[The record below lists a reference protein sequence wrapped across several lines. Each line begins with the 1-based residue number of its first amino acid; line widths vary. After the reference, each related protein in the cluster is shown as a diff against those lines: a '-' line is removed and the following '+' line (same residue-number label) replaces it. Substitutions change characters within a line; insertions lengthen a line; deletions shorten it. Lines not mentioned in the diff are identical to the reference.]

1 MTSRNKSAVYVAAA
15 GSLALLLAT
24 SAFAEERH
32 RDETS
37 RHNRE
42 NGETRT
48 WNRDDTT
55 RNNNT
60 PRENQRENRTFEQ
73 RDNGNRTQEQ
83 RDNRTNVQRDNRTYE
98 QRDNR
103 TFEQR
108 DNRTNVQRDNRT
120 FEQQRTYEQRNNND
134 RRGSYDARRN
144 DNRDYRGSGS
154 AHRESYRNGIPRSDG
169 RITMLGRVN
178 RYEHERGGYRIWV
191 GGSAYPY
198 WVPESYFR
206 SRRIGIG
213 LDLRL
218 GGIFRNGAVYV
229 DVLGWPGDPYYNDP
243 YYNDGYYA
251 DSYGAYDNGYIRG
264 IVDGVDYRTQL
275 LYVRDDYSGRIVTV
289 DMRRVDRRYSR
300 LDLGDL
306 RRGDRVSLNGEWI
319 RGGLFAADRIDSI
332 GAY

>member
-1 MTSRNKSAVYVAAA
+1 MRNRSNKAIYVAAT
-15 GSLALLLAT
+15 GTLALLLTT

-32 RDETS
+32 RDETW
-37 RHNRE
+37 RHDRQ

-48 WNRDDTT
+48 ENRDDSNRNIVPRDT
-55 RNNNT
+55 RN
-60 PRENQRENRTFEQ
+60 EQ
-73 RDNGNRTQEQ
+73 RDNSTHEQ
-83 RDNRTNVQRDNRTYE
+83 RDNNNRNYE
-98 QRDNR
+98 QRDN
-103 TFEQR
+103 
-108 DNRTNVQRDNRT
+108 NRN
-120 FEQQRTYEQRNNND
+120 YEQHNND
-134 RRGSYDARRN
+134 RRG
-144 DNRDYRGSGS
+144 DNRGYDSRHNDYRDHRGSVS
-154 AHRESYRNGIPRSDG
+154 THHESYRNGIPRSDG
-169 RITMLGRVN
+169 RVTMLGHIS
-178 RYEHERGGYRIWV
+178 RYERERGGYRIWV

-243 YYNDGYYA
+243 YYNDGYYGG
-251 DSYGAYDNGYIRG
+251 SYGSYGNYDNGYIRG
-264 IVDGVDYRTQL
+264 IVDGIDYRTQT
-275 LYVRDDYSGRIVTV
+275 LYVRDENSGRVVTV
-289 DMRRVDRRYSR
+289 DMRRVDRRASR

-306 RRGDRVSLNGEWI
+306 RRGDRVALNGEWI

>member
-1 MTSRNKSAVYVAAA
+1 MRNRSKSAVYVAAT
-15 GSLALLLAT
+15 GTLALLLAT

-32 RDETS
+32 RDETW
-37 RHNRE
+37 RHNRQQ

-48 WNRDDTT
+48 WNRDDGN
-55 RNNNT
+55 RNRTEVQQNQT
-60 PRENQRENRTFEQ
+60 PPQTQNETQREFR
-73 RDNGNRTQEQ
+73 GN
-83 RDNRTNVQRDNRTYE
+83 
-98 QRDNR
+98 
-103 TFEQR
+103 
-108 DNRTNVQRDNRT
+108 
-120 FEQQRTYEQRNNND
+120 EQRNNQRSYEQGNAQRSYDRND
-134 RRGSYDARRN
+134 RRGDSRDHRGYDNNRSYN
-144 DNRDYRGSGS
+144 NNRDYRGGS
-154 AHRESYRNGIPRSDG
+154 VSTHRESYRNGIPRSDG
-169 RITMLGRVN
+169 RVTMQGRIS
-178 RYEHERGGYRIWV
+178 RYERDRGGYRVWV

-243 YYNDGYYA
+243 YYNDGYYGS
-251 DSYGAYDNGYIRG
+251 SYVGSYDNGYVRG

-275 LYVRDDYSGRIVTV
+275 VYVRDDYSGRLVTV

-300 LDLGDL
+300 LDIGDL

-319 RGGLFAADRIDSI
+319 RGGLFAADRIDSV

>member
-1 MTSRNKSAVYVAAA
+1 MRNRSKSAVYVAAA

-42 NGETRT
+42 NGQTRT
-48 WNRDDTT
+48 WNRDEGS

-60 PRENQRENRTFEQ
+60 PRDSRPNEQ
-73 RDNGNRTQEQ
+73 RDNS
-83 RDNRTNVQRDNRTYE
+83 NRTYE
-98 QRDNR
+98 QRDNSNR
-103 TFEQR
+103 TYEHR
-108 DNRTNVQRDNRT
+108 DNSNRT
-120 FEQQRTYEQRNNND
+120 FDQQRTYEQRNNND
-134 RRGSYDARRN
+134 RNWNRGSNDRN
-144 DNRDYRGSGS
+144 WNRSNNDGRYRDSGS

-169 RITMLGRVN
+169 RVTMLGRIN

-191 GGSAYPY
+191 GGSLYPY

-243 YYNDGYYA
+243 YYNDGYYGT
-251 DSYGAYDNGYIRG
+251 SYGAYDNGYVRG

-306 RRGDRVSLNGEWI
+306 RRGDRVSLNGAWVS
-319 RGGLFAADRIDSI
+319 GGLFAADRIDSI